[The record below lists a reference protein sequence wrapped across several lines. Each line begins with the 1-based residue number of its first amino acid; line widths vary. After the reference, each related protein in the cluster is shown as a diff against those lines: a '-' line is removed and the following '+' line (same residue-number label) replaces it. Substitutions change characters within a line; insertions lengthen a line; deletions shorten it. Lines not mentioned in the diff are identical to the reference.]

1 MGKNFKKILAAVV
14 SAAMI
19 CLPMGVLAAD
29 ENVASVDATE
39 YATLQEAINQA
50 NGKTVTLLTDVTE
63 SVTIPEGTT
72 ITLDLGEFTLTNT
85 DKQDTITNNGTL
97 TVTGNGTVDNVSHAK
112 TALQNNGTAVL
123 NGGTFDRSKEAG
135 KNESDSGEN
144 SYYTIVNHGT
154 MTIKDGTTVKQNGKF
169 SSLLENG
176 WYNGNQ
182 NTGK

>member
-1 MGKNFKKILAAVV
+1 
-14 SAAMI
+14 
-19 CLPMGVLAAD
+19 MGVLAAD

-112 TALQNNGTAVL
+112 TALQNNGTAVPVSYTHL
-123 NGGTFDRSKEAG
+123 NLAPVGDGFG
-135 KNESDSGEN
+135 F
-144 SYYTIVNHGT
+144 IV
-154 MTIKDGTTVKQNGKF
+154 VVF
-169 SSLLENG
+169 LYL
-176 WYNGNQ
+176 
-182 NTGK
+182 